1 MSSIAD
7 RPRPHGRSGAPL
19 APGAALVFA
28 LSALT
33 SPVRV
38 VPTVAGGAAAVRMHD
53 IAFLPQVLT
62 VTPGTT
68 ITWTNEDGMVHTV
81 TSGTTTDDAVWT
93 SSPGIP
99 PGGTFSVS
107 LRKPG
112 SYHYYCKVHLYS
124 PAMHA
129 TIIVTQ

>member
-1 MSSIAD
+1 MSSIVD
-7 RPRPHGRSGAPL
+7 RAWPDGRRGAAL
-19 APGAALVFA
+19 APGAAILLA

-33 SPVRV
+33 SLAGV
-38 VPTVAGGAAAVRMHD
+38 VPTTAGGAAAVRIHD

-81 TSGTTTDDAVWT
+81 TSGTTSDDAVWST
-93 SSPGIP
+93 SPGIP

-112 SYHYYCKVHLYS
+112 SYHYYCKLHVYS

-129 TIIVTQ
+129 TIVVTQ

>member
-7 RPRPHGRSGAPL
+7 RARPDARRGAPL
-19 APGAALVFA
+19 AQGAAIVLA

-33 SPVRV
+33 SPARV
-38 VPTVAGGAAAVRMHD
+38 LPTTASGVAAVRMYN
-53 IAFLPQVLT
+53 IAFLPQLLT

-81 TSGTTTDDAVWT
+81 TSGTTSDDAVWT

-107 LRKPG
+107 LHKPG
-112 SYHYYCKVHLYS
+112 SYHYYCKLHLYS

-129 TIIVTQ
+129 TIVVTQ